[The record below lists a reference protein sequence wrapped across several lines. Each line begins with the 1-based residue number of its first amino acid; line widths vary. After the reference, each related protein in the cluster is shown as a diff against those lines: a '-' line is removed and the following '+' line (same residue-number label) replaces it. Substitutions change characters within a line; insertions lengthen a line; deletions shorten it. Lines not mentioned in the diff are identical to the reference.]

1 MAATKNLR
9 TIIAAATSN
18 AAGATT
24 TGTVVNLTT
33 AYGALLTTK
42 ISNSAGAPTLA
53 ASAYIYTSGDNFATA
68 GKLLATALANTN
80 NGAVNEFVFEIP
92 AAVMYLRVDVKDN
105 TGVAVT
111 CEAFAQELTT
121 I

>member
-18 AAGATT
+18 GAGATT

-33 AYGALLTTK
+33 AYGGFVTLKLTNGGT
-42 ISNSAGAPTLA
+42 APTVA
-53 ASAYIYTSGDNFATA
+53 AQFNVYTSGDNTNF
-68 GKLLATALANTN
+68 KLFQVFVGDLVN
-80 NGAVNEFVFEIP
+80 NSVNQWSLDI
-92 AAVMYLRVDVKDN
+92 AAPVMYVRVDCLGN
-105 TGVAVT
+105 TVQAVT
-111 CEAFAQELTT
+111 CEAFLQELTT